1 MCACVCVCNLQSHL
15 CIYIIYMLSLITLTW
30 VYLTDFFCVLG
41 FNNMSNLVGHFMS
54 SPRERKKR
62 DRKDSRGDE
71 KEGYE
76 RNKKMNENEET
87 E

>member
-1 MCACVCVCNLQSHL
+1 
-15 CIYIIYMLSLITLTW
+15 
-30 VYLTDFFCVLG
+30 
-41 FNNMSNLVGHFMS
+41 MSNLVGHFMS